1 MWIIGGDDLVT
12 TVLLA
17 LVGAAVG
24 MMIWFLHRKAITEGV
39 RVSGRA
45 GRRRQG
51 GPRWQVNLDSDSR
64 HRRDGGC
71 AGTSMT

>member
-24 MMIWFLHRKAITEGV
+24 MMIWFLHRN
-39 RVSGRA
+39 
-45 GRRRQG
+45 
-51 GPRWQVNLDSDSR
+51 PP
-64 HRRDGGC
+64 DGNKG
-71 AGTSMT
+71 